1 MNYASATTQQ
11 FYNSDL
17 YLASEMPL
25 DAQPISD
32 ELHQELMQGQID
44 GRLIDFSVTP
54 PCLVDRP
61 VVYATAAQLSAKIDT
76 RIADIYAT
84 WTRFEAEYLF
94 REAAA
99 IKFRDAGYTG
109 DAGIWIEAFAD
120 AAGLGLQVA
129 CDLILSQ
136 SANLRAA
143 QEALGALRMRKY
155 EIAPLTGAAAAAK
168 YDEICAA
175 ITLVA
180 SQIS

>member
-1 MNYASATTQQ
+1 MFASRTTGG
-11 FYNSDL
+11 FYDP
-17 YLASEMPL
+17 AIHTTMPD
-25 DAQPISD
+25 DAEEISA
-32 ELHQELMQGQID
+32 ELHIELLNGQAA
-44 GRLIDFSVTP
+44 GKLIDFSTSP
-54 PCLVDRP
+54 PSLADRP
-61 VVYATAAQLSAKIDT
+61 VVYQTASQLSARIDT
-76 RIADIYAT
+76 RVADIYAT

-155 EIAPLTGAAAAAK
+155 ELNPLTGAAAAAK